1 MPGRRVYV
9 RTLERALRIIG
20 NEEALAELLWVRPA
34 TLRRYLS
41 GEARPPDDVF
51 LKAVDI
57 LFNNAWGA
65 TRKAPEDPARTERR
79 QRAQDMARSTA
90 ELLRTTDATLQA
102 TKELRAETVALRDA
116 LKASAFSHRLFD
128 PAYRPKD
135 RQDVLQTG
143 LDAALQAASTDRGD
157 IELIDGGGALHI
169 EVWRGF
175 SEALLKF
182 FDGGSEPRSACALA
196 LAEHRQIVVADVML
210 HALYAG
216 TPMLEVLRAADIR
229 AICATPL
236 MTPAGAL
243 GVISTHFHE
252 AKAPEEEQLEALD
265 VVAKRTSALLQAAC
279 GRALS

>member
-34 TLRRYLS
+34 TLRHYLS

-236 MTPAGAL
+236 MSPAGEAL
-243 GVISTHFHE
+243 GVVSTHFHE
-252 AKAPEEEQLEALD
+252 AKAPKEEQLEALD
-265 VVAKRTSALLQAAC
+265 VVAKRTSALLQAA
-279 GRALS
+279 